1 MKFSIKDFFSKWDQI
16 RRNLRIW
23 SHLLKKSF
31 MENFVFCAMSVI
43 SEDIFDIANIFA
55 FPISYLLNFL
65 TSLGQHSVY
74 MKNLILMFPNLNI
87 FQQHFQIRCWFNS
100 WKEKVKRQKHFPS
113 KLPKSCPDVM
123 NIRNFSR
130 LDHVLHKN
138 NQIFKFSNIF

>member
-31 MENFVFCAMSVI
+31 MENFVFCSMSVI
-43 SEDIFDIANIFA
+43 FEDIFDIANISA
-55 FPISYLLNFL
+55 FPISYMLNFL

-100 WKEKVKRQKHFPS
+100 WKEKVKRKKHFSS
-113 KLPKSCPDVM
+113 KLPKSCADVM